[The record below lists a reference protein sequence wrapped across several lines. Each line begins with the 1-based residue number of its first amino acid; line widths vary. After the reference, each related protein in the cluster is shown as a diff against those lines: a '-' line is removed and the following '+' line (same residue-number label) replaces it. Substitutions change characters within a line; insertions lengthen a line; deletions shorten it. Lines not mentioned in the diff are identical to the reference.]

1 MDRGKYD
8 LNAREYDVIRFYYRS
23 QGISLGMIYDLE
35 TGILLH
41 HTADYTSNLPT
52 EEGGMVT
59 RGQNAIMRLRNLRQV
74 NIPWNDGRVPSWAR
88 GEVLFTSRVRT
99 HSGCPSCQMWLP
111 QSLPSVCG
119 LTYRRHMSDL

>member
-88 GEVLFTSRVRT
+88 GKFS
-99 HSGCPSCQMWLP
+99 
-111 QSLPSVCG
+111 SLPGYALILAAPAARCG
-119 LTYRRHMSDL
+119 SHSLSHQCAG